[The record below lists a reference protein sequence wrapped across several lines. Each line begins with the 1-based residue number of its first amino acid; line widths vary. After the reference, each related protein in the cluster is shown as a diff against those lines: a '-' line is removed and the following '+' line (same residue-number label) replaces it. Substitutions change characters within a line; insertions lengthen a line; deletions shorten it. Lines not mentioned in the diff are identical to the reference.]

1 MPWTPQ
7 APTDSSRRRTSAQ
20 QAAAEEDKK
29 KLTQPGVKTPRARYA
44 PGNPP
49 PLGVVRHPESSGELR
64 SGEYAIST
72 LESELT
78 LALVIPCHVVVR
90 SALFN
95 FSKAQVKWEP
105 IPRGTTVTYFKDMCV
120 SGTPQE
126 TESAAQNYRVVIKVL
141 LPLPGQYHVRFWWG
155 HLPAETKLCNSL
167 NSVPASFE
175 HPLQIP
181 ITQERGARVLVPTTY
196 HPTLTHFGYPLKHP
210 LAEHYGLTLM
220 GPLRYRLRTG
230 WNRFTVHINQG
241 RLAASA
247 KPKTLVVA
255 NYGLG
260 VKGGLEEQ
268 LEEEDDDGPARGRQG
283 SNRPAADGADSYEDS
298 VMGSQLTPSE
308 VLEQTQ
314 RIASELLVHQSRR
327 GREDPLCLALVIGH
341 WRRVEVL
348 HWRPLEPPPLPKAEG
363 DSGDSASG
371 QWSKQASPDGHAP
384 QDAGQGTPKAACKEL
399 HEAVVRISQ
408 ADIGQTAQ
416 LMVFQFGAAERHR
429 EASHHSV
436 HGLHTVKGKGAG
448 EKPDVL
454 LGLVEAPQ
462 RWCLAEFMAE
472 GSHPLPY
479 DEDEMAKP
487 LPPAKHGLETAVSS
501 SKKES

>member
-1 MPWTPQ
+1 LHGDGMMPWISQ
-7 APTDSSRRRTSAQ
+7 APTDSSRPRRRSSESAR
-20 QAAAEEDKK
+20 QASKEDKRPTQTGIK
-29 KLTQPGVKTPRARYA
+29 KSRARYT

-49 PLGVVRHPESSGELR
+49 PFGVVQHPESSGELR
-64 SGEYAIST
+64 AGEYVIST
-72 LESELT
+72 LESEVT
-78 LALVIPCHVVVR
+78 LALVVPCHVVVR

-120 SGTPQE
+120 SGTSE
-126 TESAAQNYRVVIKVL
+126 DSAQHYRVVVKVL
-141 LPLPGQYHVRFWWG
+141 LPLPGQYQVRFWWG
-155 HLPAETKLCNSL
+155 HFPTETKLCNNL

-175 HPLQIP
+175 HPLKIGVTLEQ
-181 ITQERGARVLVPTTY
+181 GARVLMPSTY
-196 HPTLTHFGYPLKHP
+196 HHTLTHFGYPLKHP

-220 GPLRYRLRTG
+220 GPLRYRLQTG
-230 WNRFTVHINQG
+230 WVRFTVHVNQG

-247 KPKTLVVA
+247 RPKTLVVA

-260 VKGGLEEQ
+260 FRGSPEEQ
-268 LEEEDDDGPARGRQG
+268 LEEQDDDAGPARGVRKG
-283 SNRPAADGADSYEDS
+283 SKRPSAADDEDS
-298 VMGSQLTPSE
+298 GEEGSVTGSQMTPGE

-314 RIASELLVHQSRR
+314 RVASELLMHQSRR
-327 GREDPLCLALVIGH
+327 GREDPLCLALVIGQ

-348 HWRPLEPPPLPKAEG
+348 HWRPLEPQQLPKAED
-363 DSGDSASG
+363 DSGPGSG
-371 QWSKQASPDGHAP
+371 QRSPDGHAP
-384 QDAGQGTPKAACKEL
+384 QDAGQGPPKAACKEL
-399 HEAVVRISQ
+399 HEAVVRISK

-416 LMVFQFGAAERHR
+416 LMVFQFGTEERHR
-429 EASHHSV
+429 AQG
-436 HGLHTVKGKGAG
+436 GLPHFLKGK
-448 EKPDVL
+448 EENVP

-479 DEDEMAKP
+479 DEAEMAKP
-487 LPPAKHGLETAVSS
+487 LPPAKDSLETVVSS